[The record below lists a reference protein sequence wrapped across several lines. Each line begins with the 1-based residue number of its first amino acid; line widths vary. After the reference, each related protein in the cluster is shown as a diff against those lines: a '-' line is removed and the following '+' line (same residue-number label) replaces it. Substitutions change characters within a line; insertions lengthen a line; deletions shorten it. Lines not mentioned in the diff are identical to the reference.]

1 MDRILFAKQIQYPK
15 IFNATFTTW
24 NMTKKEIK
32 KQSNK
37 EHISKKD
44 YEKFKLIKGESSH
57 TEELVDHYWGS
68 INYVFSLIKA
78 SEIKAGLILSF
89 YGILLNIIYGSIVT
103 VLQKDDNTWLIYI
116 LIMSWVISTIISIYY
131 SIRCFIPKIED
142 TYDPNIFFFGD
153 IISKFGTIREF
164 SQTFYNISLT
174 EEELF
179 DHLGQQVFINS
190 KISAYKFKCVN
201 YAIRF
206 LAIGL
211 AILFLTVLCYVFTEF
226 ILK

>member
-1 MDRILFAKQIQYPK
+1 MFAKQIQYPK
-15 IFNATFTTW
+15 IFNATITTW

-37 EHISKKD
+37 EHISRKD
-44 YEKFKLIKGESSH
+44 YEKFKLIKGKSSH

>member
-1 MDRILFAKQIQYPK
+1 MAKK
-15 IFNATFTTW
+15 EAKEKAK
-24 NMTKKEIK
+24 TKKDTF
-32 KQSNK
+32 
-37 EHISKKD
+37 SKKD
-44 YEKFKLIKGESSH
+44 YEYFRLIKGESSH

-89 YGILLNIIYGSIVT
+89 YGILLNVIYGNIVT
-103 VLQKDDNTWLIYI
+103 VLQKDDNTWLLYI
-116 LIMSWVISTIISIYY
+116 LIVAWVISTIISIYY

-142 TYDPNIFFFGD
+142 KYDRNIFFFGD

-179 DHLGQQVFINS
+179 DHLGQQIFINS

-201 YAIRF
+201 HAIRF

-211 AILFLTVLCYVFTEF
+211 VILFMAIICYVFTEF
-226 ILK
+226 IL

>member
-1 MDRILFAKQIQYPK
+1 MFAKQIQYPK

>member
-1 MDRILFAKQIQYPK
+1 
-15 IFNATFTTW
+15 
-24 NMTKKEIK
+24 
-32 KQSNK
+32 
-37 EHISKKD
+37 
-44 YEKFKLIKGESSH
+44 
-57 TEELVDHYWGS
+57 
-68 INYVFSLIKA
+68 
-78 SEIKAGLILSF
+78 
-89 YGILLNIIYGSIVT
+89 
-103 VLQKDDNTWLIYI
+103 
-116 LIMSWVISTIISIYY
+116 MSWVISTIISIYY

>member
-1 MDRILFAKQIQYPK
+1 
-15 IFNATFTTW
+15 
-24 NMTKKEIK
+24 MTKKEATK
-32 KQSNK
+32 KHKSGKN
-37 EHISKKD
+37 HISKKD
-44 YEKFKLIKGESSH
+44 AECFKLIKGESSH

-68 INYVFSLIKA
+68 INYVFGLIKA

-89 YGILLNIIYGSIVT
+89 YGILLNIIYSNIVK
-103 VLQKDDNTWLIYI
+103 VLEKDDNPWLLYA
-116 LIMSWVISTIISIYY
+116 LIISWVVCTIVSIYY

-142 TYDPNIFFFGD
+142 TYDRNILFFGD

-164 SQTFYNISLT
+164 SQTFYDISLK

-179 DHLGQQVFINS
+179 DHLGQQIFINS

-201 YAIRF
+201 KAIRF

-211 AILFLTVLCYVFTEF
+211 VILFMAILCYVFTEF
-226 ILK
+226 ILKS

>member
-1 MDRILFAKQIQYPK
+1 MISIIQSNK
-15 IFNATFTTW
+15 TLQVFQD
-24 NMTKKEIK
+24 MTKKEATK
-32 KQSNK
+32 KPKSSKND
-37 EHISKKD
+37 ISRKD
-44 YEKFKLIKGESSH
+44 SEYFKLIKGESSH

-78 SEIKAGLILSF
+78 TEIKAGLILSF
-89 YGILLNIIYGSIVT
+89 YGILLNVIYGNIVT
-103 VLQKDDNTWLIYI
+103 VLQKDDNTWLLYS
-116 LIMSWVISTIISIYY
+116 LIIAWVICTIISIYY
-131 SIRCFIPKIED
+131 CIRCFIPKIED
-142 TYDPNIFFFGD
+142 KYDRNIFFFGD

-179 DHLGQQVFINS
+179 DHLGQQIFINS
-190 KISAYKFKCVN
+190 KISAYKFRCVN

-211 AILFLTVLCYVFTEF
+211 GILFLAIICYLITEF
-226 ILK
+226 VL

>member
-1 MDRILFAKQIQYPK
+1 
-15 IFNATFTTW
+15 
-24 NMTKKEIK
+24 MTKKRGKEKTK
-32 KQSNK
+32 KK
-37 EHISKKD
+37 GEEPMTKKD
-44 YEKFKLIKGESSH
+44 YQQFRLVKGESSH

-68 INYVFSLIKA
+68 INYIFGLIKA

-89 YGILLNIIYGSIVT
+89 YGILLNVIYGNIVI
-103 VLQKDDNTWLIYI
+103 VLQQDNTTWLLHI
-116 LIMSWVISTIISIYY
+116 LIIAWVISTVISVYY

-142 TYDPNIFFFGD
+142 SYDRNIFFFGD
-153 IISKFGTIREF
+153 IISKFGTIRDF

-179 DHLGQQVFINS
+179 DHLGQQVFINA

-201 YAIRF
+201 QAIRF

-211 AILFLTVLCYVFTEF
+211 AILFMAIVCYLFTEF
-226 ILK
+226 ILHT

>member
-1 MDRILFAKQIQYPK
+1 LDRILFAKQIQYPK

>member
-1 MDRILFAKQIQYPK
+1 
-15 IFNATFTTW
+15 
-24 NMTKKEIK
+24 MTKKEIK

-89 YGILLNIIYGSIVT
+89 YGILLNIIY
-103 VLQKDDNTWLIYI
+103 DNTWLIYI

>member
-1 MDRILFAKQIQYPK
+1 
-15 IFNATFTTW
+15 
-24 NMTKKEIK
+24 MTKKG
-32 KQSNK
+32 
-37 EHISKKD
+37 
-44 YEKFKLIKGESSH
+44 IKGKVNEEGSPSKDNYKHFRLVKGKSPH

-68 INYVFSLIKA
+68 INYIFSLIKA

-89 YGILLNIIYGSIVT
+89 YGILLNVIYGNVVT
-103 VLQKDDNTWLIYI
+103 VLQKDNNTWLLYI
-116 LIMSWVISTIISIYY
+116 LISAWVVSTIISIYF

-142 TYDPNIFFFGD
+142 TYDRNIFFFGD

-179 DHLGQQVFINS
+179 DHLGQQIFINS

-201 YAIRF
+201 QAIRF

-211 AILFLTVLCYVFTEF
+211 AILFMAMLCYLFTEF
-226 ILK
+226 IWQPN

>member
-1 MDRILFAKQIQYPK
+1 MFAKQIQYPK
-15 IFNATFTTW
+15 IFNATITTW

>member
-1 MDRILFAKQIQYPK
+1 M
-15 IFNATFTTW
+15 
-24 NMTKKEIK
+24 
-32 KQSNK
+32 
-37 EHISKKD
+37 
-44 YEKFKLIKGESSH
+44 IKGESSH

-89 YGILLNIIYGSIVT
+89 YGILLNVIYGNLEM
-103 VLQKDDNTWLIYI
+103 VLQKDDNPWLLYA
-116 LIMSWVISTIISIYY
+116 LIISWGISTIVSIFY

-164 SQTFYNISLT
+164 SQTFYDISLT

-179 DHLGQQVFINS
+179 DHLGQQIYINS

-201 YAIRF
+201 YAVRF

-211 AILFLTVLCYVFTEF
+211 AILFLAIVCYLLTEF
-226 ILK
+226 VL